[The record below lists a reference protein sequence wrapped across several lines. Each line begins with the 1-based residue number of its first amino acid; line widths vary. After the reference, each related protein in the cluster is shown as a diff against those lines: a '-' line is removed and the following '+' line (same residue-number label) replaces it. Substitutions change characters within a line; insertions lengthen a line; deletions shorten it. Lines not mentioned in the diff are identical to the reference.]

1 MSEKKKMDA
10 KHLMIIFGCMLLQA
24 IPYGL
29 AQNVPPLF
37 IHYLHTDFSFSL
49 ANVGL
54 IFTVGAIASSLVSPF
69 GGKFYAKFSTRLVM
83 TCAMLV
89 SCVGLFMNAFV
100 NSLGMYFL
108 ANAIIQIG
116 CVIYSGLGVPYLIG
130 TWFDEKTKAQAL
142 GVAFAG
148 GSIGNF
154 FLQPIFANLLHKY
167 AVNSVDGLH
176 HVYLIAAIAALV
188 VGVLVLLF
196 LIRDHKAASADK
208 AVSAEENA
216 KAQEASLKGIGAA
229 AVRKLPAFWILA
241 LGMFFIGL
249 NISAQSSQYAN
260 YFDAYHVPAAI
271 VGTVGSTFAIACLI
285 GNVGGGVLFAKLGV
299 FHSSLVAFALQFLSC
314 VTMIV
319 FGFTHMAWLGYI
331 WAALYGLTVFIY
343 MSGPAIIIQDL
354 FGMKES
360 SESLGVFS
368 IFFAVGFAIGNVIFG
383 AIVDTMGYLP
393 AWFMTLIFII
403 IGFTILSMMIKK
415 IMAKNYAH
423 MTSID
428 EAK

>member
-10 KHLMIIFGCMLLQA
+10 KHMLIVFGCMLLQA
-24 IPYGL
+24 IPYGI

-54 IFTVGAIASSLVSPF
+54 IFTVGAIASSLVSPV
-69 GGKFYAKFSTRLVM
+69 GGKFYSKFSTRLVM
-83 TCAMLV
+83 LCAMLF
-89 SCVGLFMNAFV
+89 SCIGLFMNAFV

-130 TWFDEKTKAQAL
+130 TWFDEHTKAQAL
-142 GVAFAG
+142 GIAFAG

-167 AVNSVDGLH
+167 AVNNVDGLH
-176 HVYLIAAIAALV
+176 HVYLMAAIAALI
-188 VGVLVLLF
+188 VGLIVLLF
-196 LIRDHKAASADK
+196 LIRDHHLSNQETK
-208 AVSAEENA
+208 EEKTTSN
-216 KAQEASLKGIGAA
+216 QPQLQGIGSA
-229 AVRKLPAFWILA
+229 AVRKLPSFWILA
-241 LGMFFIGL
+241 SGMFFIGL

-260 YFDAYHVPAAI
+260 FFDASHVSASI
-271 VGTVGSTFAIACLI
+271 VGAIGSTFAVACLI
-285 GNVGGGVLFAKLGV
+285 GNVGGGVLFSKLGV
-299 FHSSLVAFALQFLSC
+299 FYSSLIAFALQFLSC
-314 VTMIV
+314 LMMII
-319 FGFTHMAWLGYI
+319 FGITHMSWLGYL
-331 WAALYGLTVFIY
+331 WAAFYGLTVFIY

-360 SESLGVFS
+360 SESLGLFS

-383 AIVDTMGYLP
+383 FVVDNMGYIP
-393 AWFMTLIFII
+393 AWIVTMVCII
-403 IGFTILSMMIKK
+403 IGFSILTMMIKK
-415 IMAKNYAH
+415 IETKNYAH
-423 MTSID
+423 VNSIE

>member
-10 KHLMIIFGCMLLQA
+10 KHMMIVFGCMLLQA

-54 IFTVGAIASSLVSPF
+54 IFTVGAVASSLVSPF
-69 GGKFYAKFSTRLVM
+69 GGAFYSKFSTRMVM
-83 TCAMLV
+83 FCAMLV

-100 NSLGMYFL
+100 TTLPMYFL

-116 CVIYSGLGVPYLIG
+116 CVVYSGLGVPYLIG

-167 AVNSVDGLH
+167 AINSVDGLH

-188 VGVLVLLF
+188 VGCVVLLF
-196 LIRDHKAASADK
+196 IIRDHKVATAQNANASAEAK
-208 AVSAEENA
+208 EETT
-216 KAQEASLKGIGAA
+216 QLQGIGAA
-229 AVRKLPAFWILA
+229 NVRKLSSFWILA
-241 LGMFFIGL
+241 CGMFFIGL

-260 YFDAYHVPAAI
+260 FFDALHIPAAI

-285 GNVGGGVLFAKLGV
+285 GNVSGGVLFAKLGV
-299 FHSSLVAFALQFLSC
+299 FHSALIAFVLQTLSC
-314 VTMIV
+314 LTMIALY
-319 FGFTHMAWLGYI
+319 FTHMSWLGYI

-354 FGMKES
+354 FGMRES
-360 SESLGVFS
+360 SESLGLFS
-368 IFFAVGFAIGNVIFG
+368 IFFAVGFAVGNFVFG
-383 AIVDTMGYLP
+383 LVVDKAGYLS
-393 AWFMTLIFII
+393 AWIMTLVFIV
-403 IGFTILSMMIKK
+403 IGYLILCAMIKK
-415 IMAKNYAH
+415 IQGKDYAH
-423 MTSID
+423 MNSLPT
-428 EAK
+428 K

>member
-10 KHLMIIFGCMLLQA
+10 KHLMIVFGCMLLQA
-24 IPYGL
+24 IPYGI

-37 IHYLHTDFSFSL
+37 IHYLHTDFNFSL

-54 IFTVGAIASSLVSPF
+54 IFTVGAIASSLVSPV
-69 GGKFYAKFSTRLVM
+69 GGKFYTKFSTRLVM
-83 TCAMLV
+83 ICAMIF
-89 SCVGLFMNAFV
+89 SCIGLFMNAFV
-100 NSLGMYFL
+100 DSLGMYFL

-142 GVAFAG
+142 GIAFAG

-154 FLQPIFANLLHKY
+154 FLQPIFAHLLHKY
-167 AVNSVDGLH
+167 AVNNVDGLH
-176 HVYLIAAIAALV
+176 HVYFIAAIVALI
-188 VGVLVLLF
+188 VGVVVLF
-196 LIRDHKAASADK
+196 AFIRDYHSTKVEHESHTQSEQK
-208 AVSAEENA
+208 
-216 KAQEASLKGIGAA
+216 QLKGIGAA
-229 AVRKLPAFWILA
+229 AVRKLPAFWILS

-260 YFDAYHVPAAI
+260 YFDAMHMPAAI
-271 VGTVGSTFAIACLI
+271 VGTVGSTFAVACLI
-285 GNVGGGVLFAKLGV
+285 GNVSGGVLFAKLGV
-299 FHSSLVAFALQFLSC
+299 FRASLIAFALQSLSC
-314 VTMIV
+314 ITMIIL
-319 FGFTHMAWLGYI
+319 GFTHLPFLGYI

-368 IFFAVGFAIGNVIFG
+368 IFFAIGFAAGNVVFG
-383 AIVDTMGYLP
+383 AVVDHMGYLP
-393 AWFMTLIFII
+393 AWIMTLIFIVV
-403 IGFTILSMMIKK
+403 GFSILTMMIKK
-415 IMAKNYAH
+415 ITSQNYAH
-423 MTSID
+423 MNSIHD
-428 EAK
+428 MK

>member
-10 KHLMIIFGCMLLQA
+10 KHLMIVFGCMLLQA
-24 IPYGL
+24 IPYGI

-142 GVAFAG
+142 GIAFAG

-154 FLQPIFANLLHKY
+154 FLQPIFAHLLHKY
-167 AVNSVDGLH
+167 AVNNVDGLH
-176 HVYLIAAIAALV
+176 HVYFIAAVAALI
-188 VGVLVLLF
+188 VGVIVLLT
-196 LIRDHKAASADK
+196 LIRDHHGK
-208 AVSAEENA
+208 VS
-216 KAQEASLKGIGAA
+216 KTAQSNEKQVVEQEQLKGIGAA

-260 YFDAYHVPAAI
+260 YFDAMHVPASI

-285 GNVGGGVLFAKLGV
+285 GNVSGGVLFAKLGV
-299 FHSSLVAFALQFLSC
+299 FHASLIAFLLQALSC
-314 VTMIV
+314 ITMII
-319 FGFTHMAWLGYI
+319 FGFTHTPFLGYI

-360 SESLGVFS
+360 SESLGLFS
-368 IFFAVGFAIGNVIFG
+368 IFFAVGFAAGNVIFG
-383 AIVDTMGYLP
+383 AVVDNMGYLP
-393 AWFMTLIFII
+393 AWIMTLVFIV
-403 IGFTILSMMIKK
+403 IGFGILTMMIKK
-415 IMAKNYAH
+415 IETKHYAH
-423 MTSID
+423 MESAND
-428 EAK
+428 MK

>member
-10 KHLMIIFGCMLLQA
+10 KHLMIVFGCMLLQA
-24 IPYGL
+24 IPYGI

-37 IHYLHTDFSFSL
+37 IHYLHTDFNFSL

-54 IFTVGAIASSLVSPF
+54 IFTIGAIASSIVSPF
-69 GGKFYAKFSTRLVM
+69 AGKLYSKFSTRLIMV
-83 TCAMLV
+83 CALLV

-116 CVIYSGLGVPYLIG
+116 CVVYSGLGVPYLVA

-167 AVNSVDGLH
+167 AVNNIAGLH
-176 HVYLIAAIAALV
+176 HVYLIAAIAAV
-188 VGVLVLLF
+188 VIGLLVLF
-196 LIRDHKAASADK
+196 TLIHDHKGPSAAL
-208 AVSAEENA
+208 EEEKGS
-216 KAQEASLKGIGAA
+216 KAQEKVETLPGIGAT
-229 AVRKLPAFWILA
+229 AVRKLPEFWILS

-260 YFDAYHVPAAI
+260 FFDALHIPAGI

-285 GNVGGGVLFAKLGV
+285 GNVGGGILFSKIGV
-299 FHSSLVAFALQFLSC
+299 FHSALVAFALQLLSC
-314 VTMIV
+314 CTMIV
-319 FGFTHMAWLGYI
+319 LGFTHLPWLGYI

-360 SESLGVFS
+360 SESLGLFS
-368 IFFAVGFAIGNVIFG
+368 IFFAVGFAAGNFVFG
-383 AIVDTMGYLP
+383 LVVDSLGYLP
-393 AWFMTLIFII
+393 AWFMTAAFVI
-403 IGFTILSMMIKK
+403 IGFSILSLMIKK
-415 IMAKNYAH
+415 IETHHYAH
-423 MTSID
+423 VMKTN
-428 EAK
+428 

>member
-1 MSEKKKMDA
+1 MTEKKKMDG

-54 IFTVGAIASSLVSPF
+54 IFTVGAVASSLVSPF
-69 GGKFYAKFSTRLVM
+69 GGKFYSKFSTRLVM

-167 AVNSVDGLH
+167 AVNNVDGLH

-188 VGVLVLLF
+188 VGLLVLLF
-196 LIRDHKAASADK
+196 LIHDHKAANAK
-208 AVSAEENA
+208 ANATAEENA
-216 KAQEASLKGIGAA
+216 AAQEASLKGIGAA

-241 LGMFFIGL
+241 IGMFFIGL

-271 VGTVGSTFAIACLI
+271 VGTVGSTFAVACLI
-285 GNVGGGVLFAKLGV
+285 GNVGGGILFSKLGV
-299 FHSSLVAFALQFLSC
+299 FRSAFIAFILQFLSC
-314 VTMIV
+314 TAMII
-319 FGFTHMAWLGYI
+319 FGFTHFNWLGYV

-360 SESLGVFS
+360 SESLGLFS

-383 AIVDTMGYLP
+383 FVVDTIGYIP
-393 AWFMTLIFII
+393 AWIMTLVFIV
-403 IGFTILSMMIKK
+403 IGFTILTMMIKK
-415 IMAKNYAH
+415 IMKKHYAQ
-423 MTSID
+423 MD
-428 EAK
+428 ELKA